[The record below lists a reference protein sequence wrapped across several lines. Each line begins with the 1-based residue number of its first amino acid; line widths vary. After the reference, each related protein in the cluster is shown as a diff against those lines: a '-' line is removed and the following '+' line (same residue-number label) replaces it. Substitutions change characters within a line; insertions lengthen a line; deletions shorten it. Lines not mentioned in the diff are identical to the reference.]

1 MNTRGFK
8 AIFGIIMIMVAFI
21 LFPLIMTSTSDI
33 MTDETTVSD
42 SVTTGAAATSG
53 WVELG
58 ADLYDDD
65 TNNVTSVTSDDTDDS
80 PAVDSYNAGNNSVLI
95 DGLDTDT
102 TRTISVTYLYDA
114 TSGFTGLADLTQL
127 APTILMLAL
136 IGTGIV
142 MLYQAAK
149 G

>member
-21 LFPLIMTSTSDI
+21 LFPLIMTSSNEI
-33 MTDETTVSD
+33 LTDEATVSE
-42 SVTTGAAATSG
+42 SVTTGAAGTSG
-53 WVELG
+53 WVELDE
-58 ADLYDDD
+58 DLYEDE
-65 TNNVTSVTSDDTDDS
+65 TNNVEDVTSDDTDDS
-80 PAVDSYNAGNNSVLI
+80 PSVDSYNAGNNSVLI
-95 DGLDTDT
+95 DGLDTST
-102 TRTISVTYLYDA
+102 TRTITVTYLYDA
-114 TSGFTGLADLTQL
+114 TSGFTGMTDLTQL